1 MTTAPPTDSREELER
16 EIRVHVDARRWDE
29 AATRALRGYGGELLG
44 FLHAVI
50 GDPGE
55 ADEVFSAVCE
65 AVWSGL
71 PRFRF
76 ESSFRTWLYGV
87 ARNLAREH
95 WRDRRR
101 RRQHFA
107 GLDDDSAAGKVAAA
121 IRSTTAIHLRSQ
133 TKTRLQRIRDSLP
146 PEDRMLLVL
155 RLDRSMPWRD
165 IARVLRAEDDV
176 DLTRA
181 SAHLRK
187 RFERV
192 KAKVAEQLR
201 ADAAER

>member
-1 MTTAPPTDSREELER
+1 MRTSSPPDSREELER
-16 EIRVHVDARRWDE
+16 QIRVHVDARRWDQ
-29 AATRALRGYGGELLG
+29 AATCALRGYGGELLG

-50 GDPGE
+50 GDPSE

-65 AVWSGL
+65 AVWASL
-71 PRFRF
+71 PKFRF

-87 ARNLAREH
+87 TRNLAREH

-101 RRQHFA
+101 QRRHFA
-107 GLDDDSAAGKVAAA
+107 PLDGDSAAAKVAAA

-155 RLDRSMPWRD
+155 RLDRSMAWRD
-165 IARVLRAEDDV
+165 IARVLSEDEDL

-181 SAHLRK
+181 AAHLRK

-201 ADAAER
+201 ADAAGR